1 MLNKILAVFLLAGC
15 SGSVTPVETVTKD
28 AIRDAKQALDYADNN
43 IADTPDTMFL
53 KAHLEAC
60 TTALVGCETIANTSD
75 ELHKKE
81 IKNHELLLVIVAVL
95 SFVLGRVIKV

>member
-1 MLNKILAVFLLAGC
+1 MAMKPLIMLFLLAGC

-28 AIRDAKQALDYADNN
+28 AIRDAKQALEYADN
-43 IADTPDTMFL
+43 IANTPDTMFL

-81 IKNHELLLVIVAVL
+81 IKNHELLLVIVAIMA
-95 SFVLGRVIKV
+95 FVLGRVIKV

>member
-1 MLNKILAVFLLAGC
+1 MKPLIMLFLLAGC

-28 AIRDAKQALDYADNN
+28 AIRDAKQAIKFAENN